1 MPPKA
6 SSKGFS
12 GARNLEQSYTP
23 VSINIAPR
31 EPDFDIAQSLARDW
45 HGDDPF
51 KTAYFNAFSITFPVG
66 EKFFIDAVRS
76 FEGDVVDPRLREHIS
91 GFIGQE
97 GRHRREHQDY
107 NETLCAARG
116 YDLAR
121 LERTQRERIDWV
133 KSSTSRY
140 QWLAATVALEHIT
153 AIMADGILRN
163 PKWLDGAEPEMA
175 ALWRWH
181 AIEETEHK
189 AVTFDLY
196 RAVNGWDKTRRQIL
210 RVVTWQLLRDT
221 LMHTRYMLSVAGQHR
236 DLGVWWNGLGFLFGR
251 EGIWRPLVA
260 DWRQFMR
267 ADFHPWDLDNR
278 ALLEDALAGA

>member
-1 MPPKA
+1 MVKLMTR
-6 SSKGFS
+6 FS
-12 GARNLEQSYTP
+12 QESEFLEQSYTP
-23 VSINIAPR
+23 TSIDITPR
-31 EPDFDIAQSLARDW
+31 EPYFDISESLARDW
-45 HGDDPF
+45 HGDDAF

-76 FEGDVVDPRLREHIS
+76 FEGELADRRLQDNVR

-121 LERTQRERIDWV
+121 LERTQRERIEWV
-133 KSSTSRY
+133 KSNTSRY

-163 PKWLDGAEPEMA
+163 PKWLDGADPAMA

-189 AVTFDLY
+189 AVAFDVY

-221 LMHTRYMLSVAGQHR
+221 LLHTRYMLSVAGKHR

-251 EGIWRPLVA
+251 EGIWHPLVA

-278 ALLEDALAGA
+278 ALLDSAPAGI